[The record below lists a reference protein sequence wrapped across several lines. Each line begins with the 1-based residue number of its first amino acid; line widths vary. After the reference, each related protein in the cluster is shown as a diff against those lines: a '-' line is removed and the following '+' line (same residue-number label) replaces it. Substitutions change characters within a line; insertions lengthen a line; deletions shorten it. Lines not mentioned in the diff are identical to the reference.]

1 MDTTTSAA
9 DAGHETLQRWQAR
22 EAELA
27 ARAAPVGLARPD
39 QIAGKTGLQMFE
51 AMLAGALPRAPI
63 TTTLQFWLVEAQ
75 PGHAEFQGKP
85 AFEHY
90 NPLGSVHG
98 GWTATLLDS
107 CVGCAVHT
115 HLPAGTGYTTLEIKI
130 NFVRALTDQTGLV
143 RAEAR
148 TLHVGRRAGTA
159 EGKLF
164 DAKGTLYA
172 HGTTTCMIFPI

>member
-1 MDTTTSAA
+1 MT
-9 DAGHETLQRWQAR
+9 
-22 EAELA
+22 
-27 ARAAPVGLARPD
+27 P
-39 QIAGKTGLQMFE
+39 
-51 AMLAGALPRAPI
+51 
-63 TTTLQFWLVEAQ
+63 
-75 PGHAEFQGKP
+75 EFR
-85 AFEHY
+85 HY
-90 NPLGSVHG
+90 NPIGAVHG
-98 GWTATLLDS
+98 GVAATLLDS
-107 CVGCAVHT
+107 CMGCAVHT

-130 NFVRALTDQTGLV
+130 NFVRALTYQTGLV

>member
-1 MDTTTSAA
+1 MAELGSNVGVAPL
-9 DAGHETLQRWQAR
+9 ETLKSMSGLEFLRSIADGR
-22 EAELA
+22 LP
-27 ARAAPVGLARPD
+27 APP
-39 QIAGKTGLQMFE
+39 IA
-51 AMLAGALPRAPI
+51 AMLGFHL
-63 TTTLQFWLVEAQ
+63 AQ
-75 PGHAEFQGKP
+75 VSEGYARFEMTPEFR
-85 AFEHY
+85 HY
-90 NPLGSVHG
+90 NPIGAVHG
-98 GWTATLLDS
+98 GVAATLLDS
-107 CVGCAVHT
+107 CMGCAVHT

-130 NFVRALTDQTGLV
+130 NFVRALTYQTGLV

>member
-1 MDTTTSAA
+1 MLGFHLAQVSE
-9 DAGHETLQRWQAR
+9 GYAR
-22 EAELA
+22 
-27 ARAAPVGLARPD
+27 
-39 QIAGKTGLQMFE
+39 FE
-51 AMLAGALPRAPI
+51 MTP
-63 TTTLQFWLVEAQ
+63 
-75 PGHAEFQGKP
+75 EFR
-85 AFEHY
+85 HY
-90 NPLGSVHG
+90 NPIGAVHG
-98 GWTATLLDS
+98 GVAATLLDS
-107 CVGCAVHT
+107 CMGCAVHT

-130 NFVRALTDQTGLV
+130 NFVRALTDRTGLV